1 MREFILVGLPNS
13 GKTMFALNFAAYI
26 GSKTVDVTFRSY
38 DGLMTCRHFSIEEAK
53 SQLCGMALHKTRSLQ
68 SLILKIS
75 LGKTIVNFK
84 ITDTCGIAEKIHHDE
99 TIRRGMAQTL
109 SLLRSADFIF
119 HIVDLSSITK
129 EYLNN
134 PSTIDHEIYNY
145 GIVRNS
151 YTILANKIDLPSV
164 LGNMTQLA
172 YLFPKANA
180 IPVSALLSQ
189 GFKEVKACVAR
200 NI

>member
-1 MREFILVGLPNS
+1 MREFIIVGLPNS

-38 DGLMTCRHFSIEEAK
+38 DGLITCRHFSIEEAK

-68 SLILKIS
+68 SLILKMS
-75 LGKTIVNFK
+75 LAKAIVNFK
-84 ITDTCGIAEKIHHDE
+84 ITDSCGISEKIHQDE

-109 SLLRSADFIF
+109 SLLRSADYIL
-119 HIVDLSSITK
+119 HVVDVSVINK

-134 PSTIDHEIYNY
+134 PSAIDHEIYNY

-151 YTILANKIDLPSV
+151 YTILANKIDLPTAQD
-164 LGNMTQLA
+164 NMTKLA
-172 YLFPKANA
+172 CLFPKANA
-180 IPVSALLSQ
+180 IPISALLSQ